1 MFIAF
6 IYRCV
11 LLLVLILRYR
21 LPYRSFHFLRRWPN
35 FTQVDGLSRR
45 IRSQWLARQI
55 QIHCSSQ
62 CVRHYQRWRSQ
73 IVRSHQR
80 MNAPL
85 EIAIAAQHCHRNHII
100 FLDRRPNR
108 FRQRSAVTNARRASI
123 ANQVK
128 FQFVQILRKA
138 SLQQIIRH
146 HF

>member
-1 MFIAF
+1 
-6 IYRCV
+6 
-11 LLLVLILRYR
+11 
-21 LPYRSFHFLRRWPN
+21 
-35 FTQVDGLSRR
+35 
-45 IRSQWLARQI
+45 
-55 QIHCSSQ
+55 
-62 CVRHYQRWRSQ
+62 
-73 IVRSHQR
+73 

-146 HF
+146 HFRARRQAGFYPGLHLQPALHSFFRQ